1 MKNKPNHTAIKRLHR
16 KHCVTL
22 KFSFISRCCS
32 VNPKTYSCT
41 LMCGHYKWC
50 TLLPF
55 HAFVVEKEF
64 WIFRK
69 FYNKFYFQDILEIK
83 LTRKRLWNIFTRN
96 LNKYTVIVVFGWLL
110 SKFLMKTRY
119 EILIHGDRLGYGKWT
134 FFVKNRL
141 YSGNFGIFNSVNET
155 WIEIAQI
162 VEL

>member
-1 MKNKPNHTAIKRLHR
+1 MKNKSNHTAIKRLHR

-32 VNPKTYSCT
+32 VNPETYSCT

-96 LNKYTVIVVFGWLL
+96 LNKYTVIVVFGWFL
-110 SKFLMKTRY
+110 SKFFHQNALWDYDTRRSA
-119 EILIHGDRLGYGKWT
+119 G
-134 FFVKNRL
+134 
-141 YSGNFGIFNSVNET
+141 
-155 WIEIAQI
+155 
-162 VEL
+162 